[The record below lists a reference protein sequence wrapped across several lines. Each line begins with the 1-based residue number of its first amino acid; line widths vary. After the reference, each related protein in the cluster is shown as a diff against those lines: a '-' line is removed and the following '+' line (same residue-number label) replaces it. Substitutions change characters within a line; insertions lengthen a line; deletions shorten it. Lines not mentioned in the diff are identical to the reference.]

1 MNSLESELVVEAPAD
16 VVFDVLRD
24 IRARGDDVPAF
35 RAVEINDETVD
46 GFIATMH
53 EHYGGRDVRIVSRF
67 RFERPA
73 WLSYEH
79 IEGPYGA
86 NEGKF
91 TLTAKGA
98 QTTVHQIHRTEQ
110 DVSVGSELREQWLEL
125 MRDQLEAVKSA
136 AERTVA

>member
-1 MNSLESELVVEAPAD
+1 MHSLESELVVDAPAD

-24 IRARGDDVPAF
+24 IRARADDVPAF
-35 RAVEINDETVD
+35 QEVEISHETDD

-67 RFERPA
+67 RFERPV
-73 WLSYEH
+73 WLTYEH

-86 NEGKF
+86 NEGRF
-91 TLTAKGA
+91 TLTTEGT
-98 QTTVHQIHRTEQ
+98 QTTIRQIHRTEQ
-110 DVSVGSELREQWLEL
+110 DVSVGSELREQWLKL
-125 MRDQLEAVKSA
+125 MRDQLEAVKLA